1 MMSRKPISRNVDR
14 VSTPKSQTP
23 DSDNQMAVRLVQLA
37 MVRHVL
43 RSRRFYER
51 LAVVAIALAA
61 LKKMDQENRA
71 NLMARLV
78 AWNER
83 QIQRLER
90 KAH

>member
-1 MMSRKPISRNVDR
+1 
-14 VSTPKSQTP
+14 
-23 DSDNQMAVRLVQLA
+23 MAVRLVQLA

-71 NLMARLV
+71 NLMARLI